1 MTTEKLKDSPAFRSL
16 YERLR
21 RATLAEINA
30 VDRRE
35 AKYYANIADELAAA
49 ITGLAGGAD
58 YYWRM
63 RVVEEINRGRGK
75 KII

>member
-1 MTTEKLKDSPAFRSL
+1 MPGTAF
-16 YERLR
+16 
-21 RATLAEINA
+21 
-30 VDRRE
+30 
-35 AKYYANIADELAAA
+35 NIADELAAA